1 MNFTEHSLSVSSE
14 SAAESLVANEPAE
27 MHSQP
32 VLCAAEA
39 DLSDNASSHGDKSA
53 DSEARCRV
61 IDGVRYEWT
70 DITTDFI
77 GACSSLELGE
87 LVHDTK
93 YVELVEQEFYRIC
106 FAPIWSQ
113 YIGKCF
119 LTLVRGHN
127 SMRFID
133 VNTELT
139 QILLILQGGPIKT
152 AHF

>member
-1 MNFTEHSLSVSSE
+1 MNVTEHSLPAGSE
-14 SAAESLVANEPAE
+14 SAAESVAANEPAE

-53 DSEARCRV
+53 DSETKCRV

-87 LVHDTK
+87 LVHDSK
-93 YVELVEQEFYRIC
+93 YVEF
-106 FAPIWSQ
+106 
-113 YIGKCF
+113 G
-119 LTLVRGHN
+119 
-127 SMRFID
+127 
-133 VNTELT
+133 
-139 QILLILQGGPIKT
+139 
-152 AHF
+152 